1 MVFGWAY
8 IFIQLEDEFLRSCE
22 FQGDFFK
29 ILNAS
34 TVVLI
39 IRGSP
44 ENLKTLNFP

>member
-8 IFIQLEDEFLRSCE
+8 IFIQLEVEFLRSCE
-22 FQGDFFK
+22 FQDDFFK